1 MEYKKAADVLIKMS
15 QKRGL
20 KAEEKEALLEAIGVL
35 AWVYL
40 YKNRI
45 KAIRVNKAKREQ
57 SQKNKNIRMNY

>member
-20 KAEEKEALLEAIGVL
+20 QTEEKEALSEAIGVL
-35 AWVYL
+35 AWMYL

-45 KAIRVNKAKREQ
+45 KAIRVNRERRLKRE
-57 SQKNKNIRMNY
+57 K

>member
-1 MEYKKAADVLIKMS
+1 MEYKKAVDVLIKMS

-20 KAEEKEALLEAIGVL
+20 QTEEKEALSEAIGVL

-45 KAIRVNKAKREQ
+45 KAIRANKAKREQ
-57 SQKNKNIRMNY
+57 SRKK

>member
-20 KAEEKEALLEAIGVL
+20 QTEEKEALSEAIGVL
-35 AWVYL
+35 AWMYL

-45 KAIRVNKAKREQ
+45 KSIRVNREQRLKRE
-57 SQKNKNIRMNY
+57 K